1 MLGIIRFFLAT
12 CVILFHLSGK
22 FPNFGLYA
30 VNCFYVISGYLITM
44 ILNTTYNFKLIPFTT
59 NRFLRL
65 FPSYWLACITGIIC
79 IYFID
84 NPKDFH
90 LSYGLHI
97 SVKEFLAN
105 LLLIP
110 WAFLSDKIII
120 SPFYAFA
127 TPEFLDFKGYM
138 FRAVTSSWS
147 VAVEITCYFLLWCF
161 VARGYKRTLL
171 AILASS
177 IYHWYAI
184 SVSDNI
190 ITTYSPFLAAMLPF
204 SIGALGYFLSHSIEK
219 KNKDLIK
226 PTRYQ
231 IFSLFLFSF
240 LFITNWYIG
249 WQRNEAFASFHY
261 YFNNIIAF
269 GAVVALHGTK
279 LSGKI
284 SKLAKFLGDL
294 SYPIFLCH
302 FFIGLVVWQISGQP
316 TENRGWIIFFI
327 GYGLS
332 VIWGLLSILLIDRPI
347 SKIRDLIRARA
358 NL

>member
-1 MLGIIRFFLAT
+1 MIGIIRFFLAT

-44 ILNTTYNFKLIPFTT
+44 ILNTTYNFKLIPFAT

-171 AILASS
+171 AILASIFYHYYS
-177 IYHWYAI
+177 INN
-184 SVSDNI
+184 SDNI
-190 ITTYSPFLAAMLPF
+190 IAIYSPFLAAMLPF
-204 SIGALGYFLSHSIEK
+204 SIGSLGYFLSDLIER
-219 KNKDLIK
+219 KNKNLVK
-226 PTRYQ
+226 SVKYQ
-231 IFSLFLFSF
+231 FFSLLLF
-240 LFITNWYIG
+240 
-249 WQRNEAFASFHY
+249 
-261 YFNNIIAF
+261 
-269 GAVVALHGTK
+269 
-279 LSGKI
+279 
-284 SKLAKFLGDL
+284 
-294 SYPIFLCH
+294 
-302 FFIGLVVWQISGQP
+302 FFCL
-316 TENRGWIIFFI
+316 
-327 GYGLS
+327 
-332 VIWGLLSILLIDRPI
+332 
-347 SKIRDLIRARA
+347 
-358 NL
+358 